1 METTV
6 KSTGSKRVM
15 RQIFISFA
23 VLTVVMVSCRPS
35 AEERGE
41 KMLRQIESAYQQ
53 GQYDEALVLINSL
66 RRDYPKA
73 FNARK
78 KALRIYQNAVLKKAQ
93 KDLAHTD
100 TFLER
105 INKEYE
111 QARIQAEAAKQV
123 GTATAQQLSDVTR
136 LRMLRDSLQVRFDT
150 QVARIRFI
158 HKKQKEN

>member
-93 KDLAHTD
+93 KDLMHTD
-100 TFLER
+100 TFLQR
-105 INKEYE
+105 VNKEYE

-136 LRMLRDSLQVRFDT
+136 LRILRDSLQVRFDT

>member
-1 METTV
+1 M
-6 KSTGSKRVM
+6 K
-15 RQIFISFA
+15 QILISFA
-23 VLTVVMVSCRPS
+23 VLTVMMVSCRPS

-93 KDLAHTD
+93 KDLMHTD
-100 TFLER
+100 TFLQR
-105 INKEYE
+105 VNKEYE

-136 LRMLRDSLQVRFDT
+136 LRILRDSLQVRFDT

>member
-1 METTV
+1 M
-6 KSTGSKRVM
+6 K
-15 RQIFISFA
+15 QILISFA
-23 VLTVVMVSCRPS
+23 ILTVMMVSCRPS

-73 FNARK
+73 VNARK

-111 QARIQAEAAKQV
+111 QARTRAEAAKQV

-136 LRMLRDSLQVRFDT
+136 LRILRDSLQVRFDT